1 VQSLVVRSCIRPRI
15 MNAISLGLRAKY
27 YYGTI
32 QTDIAGS
39 IQMTSVAAGVFVGR
53 LASCSDKRPAAIQ
66 IS

>member
-1 VQSLVVRSCIRPRI
+1 